1 MIRVTTDG
9 LVGQSKGSETIRL
22 GWQEISRIDVP
33 PRWESIVDAMPRI
46 FLRSRDGEK
55 EFLIGKNL
63 SGYKELA
70 EIIRVNTPQ
79 CSHDGL

>member
-1 MIRVTTDG
+1 MIRVTTHG
-9 LVGQSKGSETIRL
+9 LEGESKSSETVRL
-22 GWQEISRIDVP
+22 DWQEISRIEVP

-70 EIIRVNTPQ
+70 QIIKANTPQ
-79 CSHDGL
+79 CSHDDL